1 MTQPQEPAPAPTPT
15 PEITFPQGPP
25 ESLQPFPMYPEVA
38 PNPDGPFE
46 VPQYPPYI
54 PESQFDASQGMP
66 RSTVDGVHGTT
77 GDDPVRWSPSHP
89 GELPPYWTK
98 DYVQDTGDPNLWW
111 PDKRPSPPGE
121 THPAAFHSGKGD
133 EEKPDGAGKLDVTP
147 ADLNNVADQY
157 AELQTAAAAIGPQA
171 VDEVNRII
179 ATHGAMGYPVAVGVV
194 AGLARR
200 QAQVEDKAADFGVYA
215 ARFREHAATYQ
226 TGDLEGAVRYQ
237 SVSQSD
243 PWDWDG
249 ETEEYEPINPGGAA
263 AGPNAGPAIPPTLI

>member
-66 RSTVDGVHGTT
+66 RSTVDGVHGTS

-157 AELQTAAAAIGPQA
+157 AELQIAAAAIGPQA

-194 AGLARR
+194 AGLGRR
-200 QAQVEDKAADFGVYA
+200 QAQVEGKAADFGVYA

-226 TGDLEGAVRYQ
+226 TGDLEGAARYQ

-249 ETEEYEPINPGGAA
+249 EAEEYEPINPGGAA